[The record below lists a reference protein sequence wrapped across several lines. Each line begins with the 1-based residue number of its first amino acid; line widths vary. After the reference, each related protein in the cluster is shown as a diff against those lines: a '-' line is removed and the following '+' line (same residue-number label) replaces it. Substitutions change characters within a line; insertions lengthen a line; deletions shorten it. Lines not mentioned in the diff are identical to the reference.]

1 MFALCESS
9 PCPMDSTNRRQIPG
23 GLIFFGW
30 YDGAMAVHWPS
41 PAAGAMRLTVLRLR
55 PDAWL
60 RSDQRARRGYGR
72 VLAIT
77 RGWRHAAHGASPAT
91 RCVAAFRS
99 TCKKALWPCTGHHPL
114 LAASGLVGNP
124 ELGATRGIR
133 RRAVARIW
141 RPDSALISS
150 PA

>member
-1 MFALCESS
+1 
-9 PCPMDSTNRRQIPG
+9 MDSTNRRQIPG

-30 YDGAMAVHWPS
+30 YDGAVAVYWPYPRLAPCGSRYFACDPMRGCVPINVQEGAMAVYWPS

-91 RCVAAFRS
+91 QFVAAF
-99 TCKKALWPCTGHHPL
+99 
-114 LAASGLVGNP
+114 
-124 ELGATRGIR
+124 
-133 RRAVARIW
+133 
-141 RPDSALISS
+141 
-150 PA
+150 